1 MRTRLKG
8 EPCVL
13 NDKNEKERKKERK
26 EEKRKILPT
35 RTVDSSHVR
44 VRTRL
49 KGEPCVLNDKNEKE
63 RKKERK
69 EEKIKR
75 RNIANTYCCGQAASG
90 AGVERAVTVIG
101 RA

>member
-1 MRTRLKG
+1 MLAHVAIVAIKLRA
-8 EPCVL
+8 
-13 NDKNEKERKKERK
+13 NDWIDEACDRYPRW
-26 EEKRKILPT
+26 
-35 RTVDSSHVR
+35 VDSSHVR

-75 RNIANTYCCGQAASG
+75 TKYCQHVLLR
-90 AGVERAVTVIG
+90 AGSEWCWC
-101 RA
+101 